1 MKPVARCRD
10 RIPDKMRQHL
20 LLLFHRLRTS
30 GIEPG
35 DSDELRMQ
43 KRLLALLGGLFS
55 VAAGVWLL
63 IYWLTGTNLPAFIP
77 LLLQCVIALN
87 MLAYAKWQRFE
98 IYRNILISTL
108 LVFPCIAQ
116 WGIGNVVTASGLI
129 LWGMLAPI
137 TALLCLGMR
146 ESAPWFVAYLIM
158 VLLTGASDY
167 LLAGEHP
174 VQPAISRN
182 VELLFFTLNFATLSA
197 VVFQCL
203 RFSARE
209 RSRAQQL
216 LEQAHARLA
225 HEQARSERLLLN
237 ILPAPVANRLKASD
251 ETIVDGCPEA
261 VVMFADIVN
270 FTGMA
275 SDLPPV
281 EVFRI
286 LNHIFSRF
294 DDLVEAT
301 GLEKIKTIGDAYMVA
316 GGLGETPGDS
326 CAAMAELALEMRR
339 WLDEDP
345 SSAERGLQLRIGIC
359 SGPVVAGVV
368 GRRKFIYDL
377 WGDTVDLASRI
388 SSECPPGL
396 IQCDSRTFAKLKY
409 RFIFEDPVT
418 LRLKGKG
425 MVSVWRLLA
434 RGNDN
439 MPEKPRY
446 TTVDIDFSR
455 LD

>member
-1 MKPVARCRD
+1 
-10 RIPDKMRQHL
+10 MRLHL
-20 LLLFHRLRTS
+20 LHLYHRLRTS
-30 GIEPG
+30 GIDAG

-55 VAAGVWLL
+55 IAAGVWLL
-63 IYWLTGTNLPAFIP
+63 TYWLTGTDLPAFIP
-77 LLLQCVIALN
+77 LLAQCVIALN
-87 MLAYAKWQRFE
+87 MLAYAQWRNFVL
-98 IYRNILISTL
+98 YRNILISTL
-108 LVFPCIAQ
+108 LIFPCIAQ
-116 WGIGNVVTASGLI
+116 WALGDFVTASGLI

-146 ESAPWFVAYLIM
+146 ESAPWFVAYLIL
-158 VLLTGASDY
+158 VVLTGVADY
-167 LLAGEHP
+167 LLPGVGLTQAT
-174 VQPAISRN
+174 ISRE
-182 VELLFFTLNFATLSA
+182 VGVLFFTLNFATLSA

-209 RSRAQQL
+209 RSRAQHL
-216 LEQAHARLA
+216 LEQAHAKLA
-225 HEQARSERLLLN
+225 NEQARSERLLLN
-237 ILPAPVANRLKASD
+237 ILPAPIADRLRASD
-251 ETIVDGCPEA
+251 DTIVDGCPEA

-281 EVFRI
+281 EIFRI
-286 LNHIFSRF
+286 LNHVFSKF

-316 GGLGETPGDS
+316 GGLSEAPGDS

-339 WLDEDP
+339 WISEDATA
-345 SSAERGLQLRIGIC
+345 AERGLQLRIGIC
-359 SGPVVAGVV
+359 CGPVVAGVV

-377 WGDTVDLASRI
+377 WGDAVNLASRI

-434 RGNDN
+434 RGNDPA
-439 MPEKPRY
+439 PEAPRY